1 VRRILRH
8 SPSPAMVVACTALL
22 IALTGTSIAAVQA
35 VPKNSVGTAQLK
47 NNAVTAA
54 KIASNAVT
62 NAKIGANAVTAAKV
76 KDASLVAADFAP
88 GELPADGYARFLN
101 GPIAV
106 PASSASIGSLTIPKA
121 GNYLIFGK
129 TYLTSNILQ
138 ATVTCQLSAGS
149 DFDQSISD
157 VPNGSSGE
165 SMSLI
170 VAHVFAAAGTVDL
183 KCDGVGSQAH
193 FVKLSAIRLSTLT
206 NSG

>member
-1 VRRILRH
+1 
-8 SPSPAMVVACTALL
+8 MVVACLALL

-35 VPKNSVGTAQLK
+35 VPKNSVGSAQLK

-88 GELPADGYARFLN
+88 GELPADGYGRFLN

-106 PASSASIGSLTIPKA
+106 PASSASIGSLTIPKG
-121 GNYLIFGK
+121 GNYLIFAK

-138 ATVTCQLSAGS
+138 ATVTCQLAAGS

-165 SMSLI
+165 SMALI

-183 KCDGVGSQAH
+183 KCDGVGVQAH
-193 FVKLSAIRLSTLT
+193 FIKLSAIRLSTLT